1 MSICNAPKVYYA
13 SYSKNTF
20 YTEITQFWIFLQNSV
35 TPPPLSPPPKHQNKN
50 VCKYF
55 YKIFMLR
62 LWWSYNKLLFSHHYC
77 IRTSLRIIVDKTTSL
92 GANIFKWKS
101 FCFYFYFILINSIM
115 SNYFILTLDNL
126 MWEVI
131 IFMRQKIIL
140 HIN

>member
-1 MSICNAPKVYYA
+1 MHLKYIMLFTLKILFILILRNFEFFFKIP
-13 SYSKNTF
+13 
-20 YTEITQFWIFLQNSV
+20 WHP
-35 TPPPLSPPPKHQNKN
+35 PPPLPSPPPKHQNKN

-115 SNYFILTLDNL
+115 SNYFILTLDTL

-131 IFMRQKIIL
+131 VFMRQKIIL